1 MLWKEV
7 KTWATSLGY
16 KVDRTKVKDQENSY
30 NYVWQH
36 DAASGVANST
46 FDLAKDIYNHATR
59 DMYLHYQAYYKT
71 NQTYDN
77 IHSEQTY

>member
-16 KVDRTKVKDQENSY
+16 KVDRTKVKDEENSY

-36 DAASGVANST
+36 NNVSGVASST
-46 FDLAKDIYNHATR
+46 FDLAKDIYNHVTGDIYA
-59 DMYLHYQAYYKT
+59 HYQTEYKT
-71 NQTYDN
+71 KQTYDS
-77 IHSEQTY
+77 IHLEQTY